1 MGQKVNPHGLR
12 VGVIKDWD
20 SRWYAREERVGDLI
34 VEDYKIRKF
43 LKKTLYS
50 AGVPTIEIERDSA
63 RICIYIHCSRPGIVI
78 GRGGTEIEKLRLTM
92 EKMLG
97 KPVSLS
103 IVEVKSPDTSAQLV
117 AENIAQQL
125 EKRIGFRRAMKNAI
139 GRAMRAGV
147 RGVKVMCS
155 GRLGGAEIARTESA
169 HEGTVP
175 LQTLRAD
182 IDYGFAEAATTYGRV
197 GVKVWIYKG
206 EVISQ
211 TLRSTPRTMDT
222 TRSDRRNDRRGD
234 RRNDRRGGG
243 YGNRQG
249 GQGGYGSRQ
258 GGYGSRPQGQGGY
271 GSRPQGGYGSRPQG
285 QGGYGSRPQGQ
296 GGYNNNRP
304 SGDRRPNQGSP
315 APQGQSGAPR
325 EGGAG

>member
-63 RICIYIHCSRPGIVI
+63 RIRIYIHCSRPGIVI

-222 TRSDRRNDRRGD
+222 TRTDRRNDRRGD

-249 GQGGYGSRQ
+249 GQGGYGNRQ

-271 GSRPQGGYGSRPQG
+271 GNR